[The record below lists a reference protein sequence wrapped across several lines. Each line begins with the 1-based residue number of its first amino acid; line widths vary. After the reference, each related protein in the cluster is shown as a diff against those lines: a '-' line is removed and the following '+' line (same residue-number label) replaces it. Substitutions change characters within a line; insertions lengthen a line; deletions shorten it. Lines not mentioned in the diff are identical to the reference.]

1 MKMAW
6 LTDLHLDQAEKDK
19 RERFLLELRKAEF
32 DFAVITGD
40 ISSPVFLGRD
50 LLALGTA
57 CEPRRVFFVLGNHDT
72 QQPQREA
79 TMPSVIALC
88 RSQRNLRPVWKQEVI
103 PLTANAAL
111 IGHHGSVCSEGQGGA
126 ASCHFRTVLPR
137 ALSRFRQV
145 WLITHVPPFV
155 QAVRFSG
162 QPVWGKKL
170 DRFVNRSSGGVIAGI
185 ARQFPG
191 RKVSVLSGHTHH
203 GRSTRISAAVDITV
217 GSARPGYPQ
226 IQKIIEVP

>member
-1 MKMAW
+1 MKMLW
-6 LTDLHLDQAEKDK
+6 MTDLHLDQAEKDE
-19 RERFLLELRKAEF
+19 RERLLLELRKVEF
-32 DFAVITGD
+32 DSAVITGD
-40 ISSPVFLGRD
+40 ISSPGFLGRD

-57 CEPRRVFFVLGNHDT
+57 CEPRRVFFVLGNHDMESR
-72 QQPQREA
+72 REEVERSA
-79 TMPSVIALC
+79 IVVC

-103 PLTANAAL
+103 PLTANAGL
-111 IGHHGSVCSEGQGGA
+111 IGHHGSVCSEGQGGDP
-126 ASCHFRTVLPR
+126 SRHFRKVLPQ

-145 WLITHVPPFV
+145 WLITHMPPFD

-162 QPVWGKKL
+162 RPVWGRKL

-203 GRSTRISAAVDITV
+203 GRSTRISAVVDITV
-217 GSARPGYPQ
+217 GSARPGYPK